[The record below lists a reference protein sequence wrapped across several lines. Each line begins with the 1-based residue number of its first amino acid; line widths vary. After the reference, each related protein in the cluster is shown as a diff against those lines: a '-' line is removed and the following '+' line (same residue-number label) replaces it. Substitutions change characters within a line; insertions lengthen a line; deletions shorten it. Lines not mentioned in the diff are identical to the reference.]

1 MANVTKEERRG
12 QKEEKKVAK
21 IIMASGNYNN

>member
-1 MANVTKEERRG
+1 MANVTKKERSG
-12 QKEEKKVAK
+12 QKEEKKVEK

>member
-12 QKEEKKVAK
+12 QKEEKIIEK
-21 IIMASGNYNN
+21 IIMPSGNYNN